1 MATER
6 QIAANREN
14 AQLSTGPRTDAGKAA
29 SSNNAL
35 RHGLASRGLIILPGQ
50 EPVFAQMESDLRH
63 SLNPDGPLQELIF
76 KRALTATWNLHR
88 CGEAEALVYEKS
100 GRPGLDPMLDN
111 DTPNE
116 LRYARIRKYAREAEN
131 SMYKAMRELGK
142 LQAEKQFRHDAFPL
156 NEAQPENAE
165 VHAQSEVCCIRQVL
179 KDVANHNRNEAKPV
193 VANRIKAI
201 SDDRTATPI
210 ARAAA

>member
-1 MATER
+1 MATEQ
-6 QIAANREN
+6 QIAANRAN

-29 SSNNAL
+29 SSTNAL

-111 DTPNE
+111 DNANE
-116 LRYARIRKYAREAEN
+116 VRYARIRKYAREAEN

-142 LQAEKQFRHDAFPL
+142 LQAEQQFRHEAFPL
-156 NEAQPENAE
+156 NDAQPENAE
-165 VHAQSEVCCIRQVL
+165 VHAKSEVCSMRQVL
-179 KDVANHNRNEAKPV
+179 KNVANHSRNEAKPAAGSRIQ
-193 VANRIKAI
+193 ANRDTRIH
-201 SDDRTATPI
+201 
-210 ARAAA
+210 RAAA